1 MDPSFWG
8 KSTWQYLHTLT
19 FSYPE
24 QPTESDKIKYFNYFK
39 QLPEFLPCS
48 SCASSFKI
56 YFEYIPISEY
66 LDDIHGFTFW
76 LYTIHFIVNLKLNK
90 KNMDF
95 YDVIKIY
102 LPNKTSCAKKD
113 IDVSTKCTKPPP
125 DSDTIKFKTFK
136 EIAEHKYLEKTKLY
150 ISRLHQDHLI

>member
-8 KSTWQYLHTLT
+8 KCTWQYLHTLT

-24 QPTESDKIKYFNYFK
+24 QPTESDKLKYFNYFK
-39 QLPEFLPCS
+39 QLPEFLPCT
-48 SCASSFKI
+48 SCASSFKV
-56 YFEYIPISEY
+56 YFDYIPISEY

-102 LPNKTSCAKKD
+102 LPNKTSCVKKD

-136 EIAEHKYLEKTKLY
+136 EIAEHKYLEKTKFY
-150 ISRLHQDHLI
+150 ISKLHQDHLI